1 MTKSMLPRLL
11 VLLSLLA
18 LSFPASGAVFKSDKN
33 LKIPAEETIK
43 DDLYAVGET
52 ITIEGWPARDGS
64 NYMRLRAATRAN
76 GEAVG
81 TQPTPLKE

>member
-52 ITIEGWPARDGS
+52 ITIDGIVEGDLIARRIADG
-64 NYMRLRAATRAN
+64 
-76 GEAVG
+76 
-81 TQPTPLKE
+81 K